1 MVLQTNPPQEADEM
15 LTKTRATIIALI
27 ASAGFATAAIAPAV
41 SSAQKIETGAHA
53 ATCEV
58 RRLTYELWD
67 ELQENAAANGQWDL
81 VSYYAEQEKDARDAA
96 TSEGCS
102 WPTAAVVHPVKV
114 SPTIVKPI
122 ALKPAARQG

>member
-1 MVLQTNPPQEADEM
+1 M

-41 SSAQKIETGAHA
+41 SSAQKIESGAHA

-58 RRLTYELWD
+58 RRLTYELLD
-67 ELQENAAANGQWDL
+67 ELQEQAASNGQWDL
-81 VSYYAEQEKDARDAA
+81 AAYYAEEENAARKAA
-96 TSEGCS
+96 SQEGCL

-114 SPTIVKPI
+114 PPTVVKPI
-122 ALKPAARQG
+122 ALKPVLRQG

>member
-1 MVLQTNPPQEADEM
+1 MF
-15 LTKTRATIIALI
+15 TKTRATIIALI

-41 SSAQKIETGAHA
+41 SSAQKIETGTHA

-67 ELQENAAANGQWDL
+67 ELQQTAFENGQYDL
-81 VSYYAEQEKDARDAA
+81 AAYYAEQEKAAKDAA

-102 WPTAAVVHPVKV
+102 WPSAALAKTVKLPVSV
-114 SPTIVKPI
+114 VKPI
-122 ALKPAARQG
+122 ALKPVSTR